1 MTDTETVLPAEALLN
16 TLIDAAEALLLL
28 TADAD
33 TALPVGAPLGTLL
46 APTEAPL
53 LAEASLDR
61 TDADEAVTDS
71 IGPVDSLDK
80 WDAAEPL
87 GVAMEPLLVKE
98 TTGADDEPALT
109 LSDAALADS
118 LDTATLAEE
127 PVSTPCDDVPRYE
140 DDSACP
146 LIDKE

>member
-1 MTDTETVLPAEALLN
+1 
-16 TLIDAAEALLLL
+16 
-28 TADAD
+28 
-33 TALPVGAPLGTLL
+33 
-46 APTEAPL
+46 
-53 LAEASLDR
+53 
-61 TDADEAVTDS
+61 
-71 IGPVDSLDK
+71 
-80 WDAAEPL
+80 
-87 GVAMEPLLVKE
+87 MEPLLVKE

-127 PVSTPCDDVPRYE
+127 PVSTPCDDVLRYE